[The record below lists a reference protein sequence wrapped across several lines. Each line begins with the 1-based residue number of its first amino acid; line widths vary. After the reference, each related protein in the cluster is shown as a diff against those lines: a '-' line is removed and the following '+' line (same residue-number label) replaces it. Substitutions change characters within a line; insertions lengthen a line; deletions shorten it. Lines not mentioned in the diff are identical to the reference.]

1 MRRLIQRAAPWL
13 AVGVIALSAWLLWP
27 GGTTTPPRLL
37 DPATLASALPP
48 AAEAG
53 FETPDA
59 AAVWTPELP
68 RDLGPHPAFRTE
80 LWDLTGQLRDSAGRR
95 YGLRLT
101 LVRLG
106 LRGPE
111 AADARSSALAAQG
124 LLLGRLSLVPEDG
137 APLHAERS
145 SRTAAGLAGATAE
158 PPVVWLEDWRL
169 AVSGAEAGAGQ
180 LSVRLDDSRLDL
192 RLVPQKA
199 PITPAATL
207 LDSGAG
213 ARPSG
218 SADNAAALRWL
229 AAPRLELAGQ
239 LLLAGAETR
248 VTGSAWLDHLW
259 GDAVGSAAGLAGS
272 RGQLALNRFLL
283 QLDDGSELLCIQLRR
298 RAGGGTPVPTC
309 LVIASDGGT
318 RVLRRRALTLAPGE
332 AAWRSPD
339 GAATYPVHW
348 QLAAPELDLQLD
360 IHALHPD
367 QELMLGER
375 LWSGVVAIK
384 GMRQGRPIAGGGRM
398 DLSGYAA
405 ADS

>member
-48 AAEAG
+48 VAEAG

-59 AAVWTPELP
+59 AADWTPELP

-111 AADARSSALAAQG
+111 AADARSSGLAAQG

-137 APLHAERS
+137 APLHAERA

-180 LSVRLDDSRLDL
+180 LSVRLNDSRLDL

-218 SADNAAALRWL
+218 SAD
-229 AAPRLELAGQ
+229 
-239 LLLAGAETR
+239 
-248 VTGSAWLDHLW
+248 
-259 GDAVGSAAGLAGS
+259 
-272 RGQLALNRFLL
+272 
-283 QLDDGSELLCIQLRR
+283 
-298 RAGGGTPVPTC
+298 
-309 LVIASDGGT
+309 
-318 RVLRRRALTLAPGE
+318 
-332 AAWRSPD
+332 
-339 GAATYPVHW
+339 
-348 QLAAPELDLQLD
+348 
-360 IHALHPD
+360 
-367 QELMLGER
+367 
-375 LWSGVVAIK
+375 
-384 GMRQGRPIAGGGRM
+384 
-398 DLSGYAA
+398 
-405 ADS
+405 